1 MRFLCLALSA
11 AMALFA
17 FESAIAPAQ
26 DNSAAPSKTWEE
38 LVGADE
44 AAVGKLRELQTKY
57 RTADTDSKIKI
68 IEEYEQTIRQ
78 LRNEIL
84 PALEA
89 QLPEKLKTAQ
99 DDLKAQRIASQ
110 VLQYVFDDNRYGQ
123 ARQLADDILKLK
135 ADNPHALNLSGIC
148 RFADHDFEG
157 AVKTLSLAKENGVLD
172 EEMGAMYLQ
181 MGQSYIDYWKKEQ
194 EIRTRE
200 EAAPE
205 AEQLPRVK
213 LETTRGEIVV
223 ELFEN
228 EAPNTVANFI
238 NLVEKKYYDGLKF
251 HRVIPGFMAQGG
263 CPNSRDGSTGQ
274 PGTGG
279 PGYNIACECYRPDA
293 RRHFAGSLSMAHAG
307 KDTGGSQ
314 FFITHLPTPHLDKE
328 VNPQSVHTVFGRVIQ
343 GLDVVR
349 ALEVDDTIKTATVLR
364 KRNHEYVPV
373 TQPE

>member
-11 AMALFA
+11 AMALSA
-17 FESAIAPAQ
+17 FESAVAPAQ

-38 LVGADE
+38 LVAADE

-57 RTADTDSKIKI
+57 RSADTDSKIKI